1 VCSLATAPKAVRLAV
16 AFAVAVIDQLD
27 LHDAFAL
34 ALLSKEGVD
43 NDAPAL
49 SDVVDP
55 ILVDQALH
63 RDGFALPIE
72 ALE

>member
-1 VCSLATAPKAVRLAV
+1 MCSLATAPKAVRPAV
-16 AFAVAVIDQLD
+16 ALAIAVIDQLD
-27 LHDAFAL
+27 LHDAFPF

-63 RDGFALPIE
+63 RDRFALPVE